1 MNIEDKKCYFY
12 LNITPMYRPK
22 TPELKDLLKK
32 IRDDFR
38 KNLNLE
44 HSGISTWRE
53 YLNRYKLGFT
63 WACDEWDWQLEKYDA
78 EITAYL
84 EGRSA

>member
-1 MNIEDKKCYFY
+1 MKIEDKKCYFY
-12 LNITPMYRPK
+12 LNITPMYRAK

-63 WACDEWDWQLEKYDA
+63 WACDEWDWHLEKYDA

-84 EGRSA
+84 EGRSV